1 MLAEECISNL
11 RDCLTLLLRYSE
23 RSDIRFY
30 VRYST
35 IWSVYDLIITES
47 DPCILLL
54 VTVINTRTKSGN
66 HGWISR
72 DSALTK
78 AIHPSIVCIRFIPFY
93 GVAGF
98 LFFFAGTQWTS
109 RQLITGPSLVAEAA
123 MQGANN
129 LGFSFLLK
137 DTSTC
142 SSAQPGAGIWTSDLP
157 ITSQP
162 AKCWLPTTIK
172 EEFSSKCSFLSVKK
186 ERKNTTNSIKE
197 NWFDR
202 AFFSVDIKIIL

>member
-98 LFFFAGTQWTS
+98 FFFLRVLNGQVASSSQGPHWWQRPPCKVPTIWGLVSCS
-109 RQLITGPSLVAEAA
+109 RTLQHAAQLS
-123 MQGANN
+123 QG
-129 LGFSFLLK
+129 LGFEPATFRSLANLLNVG
-137 DTSTC
+137 C
-142 SSAQPGAGIWTSDLP
+142 QQP
-157 ITSQP
+157 
-162 AKCWLPTTIK
+162 
-172 EEFSSKCSFLSVKK
+172 
-186 ERKNTTNSIKE
+186 
-197 NWFDR
+197 
-202 AFFSVDIKIIL
+202 